1 MKVESVT
8 IVTPCRNASSLIG
21 RTVESIV
28 GQSAVRSGRVRLQYL
43 VCDGA
48 STDGTLEV
56 VRRIAGSAAEIVSEP
71 DRGMYDALA
80 KGLRRATGDV
90 VAYLNAGDL
99 YSPAALD
106 VVADVF
112 EQNEVS
118 WITGYQVECNEKGQ
132 FISSLLPYRYRSRLI
147 RSGLYGVRRILSHHI
162 QQESTFWARGLL
174 ASIDFAALARCRL
187 AGDYYL
193 WTRFAGRAELR
204 VVQSYLGG
212 FTYHPGQQSE
222 AIEAYNRE
230 ARELAAPPRA
240 ADYLLAALDGAA
252 WLLPVF
258 KGRVHHRDV
267 IRYSRTQRLW
277 TAPQR

>member
-1 MKVESVT
+1 VKVESVT
-8 IVTPCRNASSLIG
+8 IVTPCRNAGSLIG
-21 RTVESIV
+21 RTVDSIM

-56 VRRIAGSAAEIVSEP
+56 VRQIAGSAAEIVSEP

-99 YSPAALD
+99 YAPTALD

-112 EQNEVS
+112 EQNDVS
-118 WITGYQVECNEKGQ
+118 WITGYQVEYNEKGQ
-132 FISSLLPYRYRSRLI
+132 FISSLLPYRYRRRLI
-147 RSGLYGVRRILSHHI
+147 RSGLYGVRRILTHHI
-162 QQESTFWARGLL
+162 QQESTFWARGLVETL
-174 ASIDFAALARCRL
+174 DFDALARCRL

-193 WTRFAGRAELR
+193 WTCFAGQADLR

-212 FTYHPGQQSE
+212 FAYHPGQQSQ
-222 AIEAYNRE
+222 AIDAYNRE
-230 ARELAAPPRA
+230 ARALACRPGAADLALAAF
-240 ADYLLAALDGAA
+240 DGAA
-252 WLLPVF
+252 WLLPIL

-267 IRYSRTQRLW
+267 IRYSLTDRRW
-277 TAPQR
+277 VSSP